1 MNESMIYLDYNATAP
16 LHKNVIKKIQNL
28 KFEEFGNP
36 SSVHKIGRNSK
47 KIVEEVRRNILS
59 TLKAKNYDLIFTSG
73 ATESNNLAIK
83 GFIKKNNIKTI
94 FSLQTEHSSVIDVVK
109 NLDIEKKFFN
119 INPNGTV
126 NLKEIE
132 ELLSKQT
139 NPFLVSIM
147 FANNESG
154 IINPIYEISKIV
166 RKYKGIMHCDGV
178 QSLGK
183 IEIDLDS
190 LDVDLFAISSH
201 KIGGPTGIGALLI
214 NTRNN
219 ISPEIIGGGQE
230 KNLRSGTE
238 NFLGIVGFGE
248 AINEVNN
255 LTKICNSEIKINRDL
270 LETNLKK
277 LSNEIKIFGEDTD
290 RLANT
295 CYFAYPSMT
304 SENQVIALD
313 QHGICV
319 SSGAACSSGKVEPS
333 HVLKAMQ
340 VDEKYIHSAIRVSL
354 GWDSTKEQIETFI
367 NVWKSD
373 CFKNGALN
381 VR

>member
-1 MNESMIYLDYNATAP
+1 MIYLDYNATAP
-16 LHKNVIKKIQNL
+16 LHKNVIKKIQSL

-59 TLKAKNYDLIFTSG
+59 ALKAKNYDLIFTSG

-83 GFIKKNNIKTI
+83 GFIKKNNIKII
-94 FSLQTEHSSVIDVVK
+94 FSLHTEHASVIDVVK

-119 INPNGTV
+119 INSNGNV

-132 ELLSKQT
+132 ELLSKQ
-139 NPFLVSIM
+139 NSPFLVSIM

-154 IINPIYEISKIV
+154 IIHPINEIAKIV
-166 RKYKGIMHCDGV
+166 RKYRGIIHCDGV

-190 LDVDLFAISSH
+190 LDVDLFSISSH

-219 ISPEIIGGGQE
+219 ISPEITGGGQE

-238 NFLGIVGFGE
+238 NFLGIIGFGE

-255 LTKICNSEIKINRDL
+255 LAKICNSEIKNNRDL
-270 LETNLKK
+270 LEANLKK
-277 LSNEIKIFGEDTD
+277 LSNEIKIFGEDTN

-313 QHGICV
+313 QKGICV

-354 GWDSTKEQIETFI
+354 GWDSTKEQIETFFNI
-367 NVWKSD
+367 WKSD

>member
-1 MNESMIYLDYNATAP
+1 MIYLDYNATAP
-16 LHKNVIKKIQNL
+16 LHNNVIKKIQNL

-47 KIVEEVRRNILS
+47 KIVEEARRNILS
-59 TLKAKNYDLIFTSG
+59 ALKAKNYDLIFTSG

-94 FSLQTEHSSVIDVVK
+94 FSLQTEHASVIDVVK

-119 INPNGTV
+119 INSNGNV

-132 ELLSKQT
+132 ELLSKHT
-139 NPFLVSIM
+139 SPFLVSIM

-154 IINPIYEISKIV
+154 IIHPINEIAKIV
-166 RKYKGIMHCDGV
+166 RKYKGIIHCDGV
-178 QSLGK
+178 QGLGK

-190 LDVDLFAISSH
+190 LDVDLFSISSH
-201 KIGGPTGIGALLI
+201 KIGGPTGVGALLI

-219 ISPEIIGGGQE
+219 ISPEITGGGQE

-248 AINEVNN
+248 VINEVNN
-255 LTKICNSEIKINRDL
+255 LAKICNSEIKNNRDL
-270 LETNLKK
+270 LEANLKK
-277 LSNEIKIFGEDTD
+277 LSNEIKIFGEDTN

-313 QHGICV
+313 QKGICV

-354 GWDSTKEQIETFI
+354 GWDSTKEQIETFFNI
-367 NVWKSD
+367 WKSD

>member
-1 MNESMIYLDYNATAP
+1 MIYLDYNATAP

-59 TLKAKNYDLIFTSG
+59 NLKAKNYDLIFTSG

-94 FSLQTEHSSVIDVVK
+94 YSLQTEHSSVIDVVK

-132 ELLSKQT
+132 ELLSKQK
-139 NPFLVSIM
+139 NPFLVSVM

-214 NTRNN
+214 NMRNN

-255 LTKICNSEIKINRDL
+255 LTKICNSEIKNNRDL
-270 LETNLKK
+270 LEANLKK
-277 LSNEIKIFGEDTD
+277 LSNEIKIFGEDTN

-354 GWDSTKEQIETFI
+354 GWDSTKEQIETFLNI
-367 NVWKSD
+367 WKSD

>member
-1 MNESMIYLDYNATAP
+1 MIYFDYNATAP
-16 LHKNVIKKIQNL
+16 LHKNVIKKIQSL

-47 KIVEEVRRNILS
+47 KVVEEVRRNILS
-59 TLKAKNYDLIFTSG
+59 ILKAKNYDLIFTSG

-94 FSLQTEHSSVIDVVK
+94 YSLETEHASVIDVVK
-109 NLDIEKKFFN
+109 SLEIEKKFFKTN
-119 INPNGTV
+119 SNGTV

-132 ELLSKQT
+132 EALSKQT
-139 NPFLVSIM
+139 TPFLVSIM

-154 IINPIYEISKIV
+154 IIHPINEIAKIV
-166 RKYKGIMHCDGV
+166 KKYKGIIHCDGV

-190 LDVDLFAISSH
+190 LDVDLFSISSH

-219 ISPEIIGGGQE
+219 ITPEIIGGGQE

-238 NFLGIVGFGE
+238 NFLGILGFGE
-248 AINEVNN
+248 AMNEVKS
-255 LTKICNSEIKINRDL
+255 LTLICNSEIKNNRDL

-277 LSNEIKIFGEDTD
+277 LSNEIKIFGEDAD
-290 RLANT
+290 RLGNT

-313 QHGICV
+313 QKGICV

-333 HVLKAMQ
+333 HVLKAMK
-340 VDEKYIHSAIRVSL
+340 VDDKYIHSAIRVSL
-354 GWDSTKEQIETFI
+354 GWDSTKEQVETFF

>member
-1 MNESMIYLDYNATAP
+1 MIYLDYNATAP

-83 GFIKKNNIKTI
+83 GFIKKNNINTI
-94 FSLQTEHSSVIDVVK
+94 FSLQTEHASVIDVVK

-119 INPNGTV
+119 INSNGNV
-126 NLKEIE
+126 NLNEIE

-139 NPFLVSIM
+139 SPFLVSIM

-154 IINPIYEISKIV
+154 IIHPINEISKIV
-166 RKYKGIMHCDGV
+166 KKYKGIIHCDGV
-178 QSLGK
+178 QGLGK

-190 LDVDLFAISSH
+190 LDVDLFSISSH
-201 KIGGPTGIGALLI
+201 KIGGPTGVGALLI

-219 ISPEIIGGGQE
+219 ISPEITGGGQE

-255 LTKICNSEIKINRDL
+255 LAKICNSEIKNNRDL
-270 LETNLKK
+270 LEANLKK
-277 LSNEIKIFGEDTD
+277 LSNEIKIFGEDTN

-313 QHGICV
+313 QKGICV

-354 GWDSTKEQIETFI
+354 GWDSTKEQIETFF

>member
-1 MNESMIYLDYNATAP
+1 MIYFDYNATAP
-16 LHKNVIKKIQNL
+16 LHKNVIKKIQSL

-94 FSLQTEHSSVIDVVK
+94 YSLETEHASVIDVVK
-109 NLDIEKKFFN
+109 NLEIEKKFFK
-119 INPNGTV
+119 INSNGTV
-126 NLKEIE
+126 NLKEIDE
-132 ELLSKQT
+132 ELSKQT

-154 IINPIYEISKIV
+154 IVHPIKEISKIV
-166 RKYKGIMHCDGV
+166 KKNKGIVHCDGV

-183 IEIDLDS
+183 IEIDLDN
-190 LDVDLFAISSH
+190 LDVDLFSISSH

-214 NTRNN
+214 NSRNN
-219 ISPEIIGGGQE
+219 ISPEITGGGQE

-248 AINEVNN
+248 AINEVKN
-255 LTKICNSEIKINRDL
+255 LTKICNSEIKNNRDL
-270 LETNLKK
+270 LEANLKK

-290 RLANT
+290 RLGNT

-313 QHGICV
+313 QKGICV

-333 HVLKAMQ
+333 HVLKAMK
-340 VDEKYIHSAIRVSL
+340 VDDKYIHSAIRVSL
-354 GWDSTKEQIETFI
+354 GWDSTKEQIETFFS
-367 NVWKSD
+367 VWKSD

>member
-1 MNESMIYLDYNATAP
+1 MIYFDYNATAP
-16 LHKNVIKKIQNL
+16 LHKNVIKKIQSL

-47 KIVEEVRRNILS
+47 KVVEEVRRNILS
-59 TLKAKNYDLIFTSG
+59 ILKAKNYDLIFTSG

-94 FSLQTEHSSVIDVVK
+94 YSLETEHASVIDVVK
-109 NLDIEKKFFN
+109 SLEIEKKFFKTN
-119 INPNGTV
+119 SNGTV

-132 ELLSKQT
+132 EVLSKQT
-139 NPFLVSIM
+139 TPFLVSIM

-154 IINPIYEISKIV
+154 IIHPINEIAKIV
-166 RKYKGIMHCDGV
+166 KKYKGIIHCDGV

-183 IEIDLDS
+183 IEIDLAS
-190 LDVDLFAISSH
+190 LDVDLFSISSH

-219 ISPEIIGGGQE
+219 ITPEIIGGGQE

-238 NFLGIVGFGE
+238 NFLGILGFGE
-248 AINEVNN
+248 AMNEVKN
-255 LTKICNSEIKINRDL
+255 LTKICNSEIKNNRDL

-277 LSNEIKIFGEDTD
+277 LSNEIKIFGEDAD

-313 QHGICV
+313 QKGICV

-333 HVLKAMQ
+333 HVLKAMK
-340 VDEKYIHSAIRVSL
+340 VDDKYIHSAIRVSL
-354 GWDSTKEQIETFI
+354 GWDSTKEQVETFF

>member
-1 MNESMIYLDYNATAP
+1 MIYLDYNSTAP

-47 KIVEEVRRNILS
+47 KILEEARRNILS
-59 TLKAKNYDLIFTSG
+59 ALKAKNYDLIFTSG

-94 FSLQTEHSSVIDVVK
+94 FSLQTEHASVIDVVK
-109 NLDIEKKFFN
+109 NLDIKKKFFN
-119 INPNGTV
+119 INSNGNV
-126 NLKEIE
+126 NLKEID
-132 ELLSKQT
+132 ELLSTQT

-154 IINPIYEISKIV
+154 IIHPINEIAKIV
-166 RKYKGIMHCDGV
+166 RKYKGIIHCDGV
-178 QSLGK
+178 QGLGK

-190 LDVDLFAISSH
+190 LDVDLFSISSH
-201 KIGGPTGIGALLI
+201 KIGGPTGVGALLI

-219 ISPEIIGGGQE
+219 ISPEITGGGQE

-248 AINEVNN
+248 VINEVNN
-255 LTKICNSEIKINRDL
+255 LAKICNSEIKNNRDL
-270 LETNLKK
+270 LEANLKK
-277 LSNEIKIFGEDTD
+277 LSNEIKIFGEDTN

-313 QHGICV
+313 QKGICV

-354 GWDSTKEQIETFI
+354 GWDSTKEQVETFFNI
-367 NVWKSD
+367 WKSD

>member
-1 MNESMIYLDYNATAP
+1 MIYLDYNATAP

-59 TLKAKNYDLIFTSG
+59 ILKAKNYDLIFTSG

-94 FSLQTEHSSVIDVVK
+94 FSLHTEHASVIDVVK

-119 INPNGTV
+119 INSNGNV

-139 NPFLVSIM
+139 SPFLVSIM

-154 IINPIYEISKIV
+154 IIHPINEIAKIV
-166 RKYKGIMHCDGV
+166 RKYKGIIHCDGV
-178 QSLGK
+178 QGLGK

-190 LDVDLFAISSH
+190 LDVDLFSISSH

-219 ISPEIIGGGQE
+219 ISPEITGGGQE

-255 LTKICNSEIKINRDL
+255 LAKICNSEIKNNRDL
-270 LETNLKK
+270 LEANLKK
-277 LSNEIKIFGEDTD
+277 LSNEIKIFGEDTN

-313 QHGICV
+313 QKGICV

-354 GWDSTKEQIETFI
+354 GWDSTKEQIETFFNI
-367 NVWKSD
+367 WKSD

>member
-1 MNESMIYLDYNATAP
+1 MIYLDYNATAP

-59 TLKAKNYDLIFTSG
+59 ALKAKNYDLIFTSG

-94 FSLQTEHSSVIDVVK
+94 FSLQTEHASVIDVVK

-119 INPNGTV
+119 INSNGNV

-139 NPFLVSIM
+139 SPFLVSIM

-154 IINPIYEISKIV
+154 IIHPINEIAKIV
-166 RKYKGIMHCDGV
+166 RKYKGIIHCDGV
-178 QSLGK
+178 QGLGK

-190 LDVDLFAISSH
+190 LDVDLFSISSH
-201 KIGGPTGIGALLI
+201 KIGGPTGVGALLI

-219 ISPEIIGGGQE
+219 ISPEITGGGQE

-255 LTKICNSEIKINRDL
+255 LAKICNSEIKNNRDL
-270 LETNLKK
+270 LEANLKK
-277 LSNEIKIFGEDTD
+277 LSNEIKIFGEDTN

-313 QHGICV
+313 QKGICV

-354 GWDSTKEQIETFI
+354 GWDSTKEQIETFFNI
-367 NVWKSD
+367 WKSD

>member
-1 MNESMIYLDYNATAP
+1 MIYFDYNATAP

-47 KIVEEVRRNILS
+47 KIVEEVRKNILS

-94 FSLQTEHSSVIDVVK
+94 YSLETEHASVIDVVK
-109 NLDIEKKFFN
+109 SLEIEKKFFKTN
-119 INPNGTV
+119 SNGTG

-132 ELLSKQT
+132 EALSKET
-139 NPFLVSIM
+139 APFLVSIM

-154 IINPIYEISKIV
+154 IIHPITEISKIV
-166 RKYKGIMHCDGV
+166 KKYKGIIHCDGV

-190 LDVDLFAISSH
+190 LDVDLFSISSH

-219 ISPEIIGGGQE
+219 ISPEITGGGQE

-255 LTKICNSEIKINRDL
+255 LAKICNSEIKNNRDL
-270 LETNLKK
+270 LEANLKK
-277 LSNEIKIFGEDTD
+277 LSNEIKIFGEDTN

-313 QHGICV
+313 QKGICV

-354 GWDSTKEQIETFI
+354 GWDSTKEQIETFFNI
-367 NVWKSD
+367 WKSD

>member
-1 MNESMIYLDYNATAP
+1 MIYFDYNATAP
-16 LHKNVIKKIQNL
+16 LHKNVIKKIQSL

-47 KIVEEVRRNILS
+47 KVVEEVRRNILS
-59 TLKAKNYDLIFTSG
+59 ILKAKNYDLIFTSG

-94 FSLQTEHSSVIDVVK
+94 YSLETEHASVIDVVK
-109 NLDIEKKFFN
+109 SLEIEKKFFKTN
-119 INPNGTV
+119 SNGTV

-132 ELLSKQT
+132 EVLSKQT
-139 NPFLVSIM
+139 TPFLVSIM

-154 IINPIYEISKIV
+154 IIHPINEIAKIV
-166 RKYKGIMHCDGV
+166 KKYKGIIHCDGV

-190 LDVDLFAISSH
+190 LDVDLFSISSH

-219 ISPEIIGGGQE
+219 ITPEIIGGGQE

-238 NFLGIVGFGE
+238 NFLGILGFGE
-248 AINEVNN
+248 AMNEVKN
-255 LTKICNSEIKINRDL
+255 LTKICNSEIKNNRDL

-277 LSNEIKIFGEDTD
+277 LSNEIKIFGEDAD

-313 QHGICV
+313 QKGICV

-333 HVLKAMQ
+333 HVLKAMK
-340 VDEKYIHSAIRVSL
+340 VDDKYIHSAIRVSL
-354 GWDSTKEQIETFI
+354 GWDSTKEQVETFF

>member
-1 MNESMIYLDYNATAP
+1 MIYLDYNATAP

-59 TLKAKNYDLIFTSG
+59 ILKAKNYDLIFTSG

-94 FSLQTEHSSVIDVVK
+94 FSLQTEHASVIDVVK

-119 INPNGTV
+119 INSNGNV

-139 NPFLVSIM
+139 SSFLVSIM

-154 IINPIYEISKIV
+154 IIHPINEIAKIV
-166 RKYKGIMHCDGV
+166 RKYKGIIHCDGV
-178 QSLGK
+178 QGLGK

-190 LDVDLFAISSH
+190 LDVDLFSISSH
-201 KIGGPTGIGALLI
+201 KIGGPTGVGALLI

-219 ISPEIIGGGQE
+219 ISPEITGGGQE

-255 LTKICNSEIKINRDL
+255 LAKICNSEIKNNRDL
-270 LETNLKK
+270 LEANLKK
-277 LSNEIKIFGEDTD
+277 LSNEIKIFGEDTN

-313 QHGICV
+313 QKGICV

-354 GWDSTKEQIETFI
+354 GWDSTKEQIETFFNI
-367 NVWKSD
+367 WKSD

>member
-1 MNESMIYLDYNATAP
+1 MIYFDYNATAP
-16 LHKNVIKKIQNL
+16 LHKNVIKKIQSL

-47 KIVEEVRRNILS
+47 KVVEEVRRNILS
-59 TLKAKNYDLIFTSG
+59 ILKAKNYDLIFTSG

-94 FSLQTEHSSVIDVVK
+94 YSLETEHASVIDVVK
-109 NLDIEKKFFN
+109 SLEIEKKFFKTN
-119 INPNGTV
+119 SNGTV

-132 ELLSKQT
+132 EVLSKQT
-139 NPFLVSIM
+139 TPFLVSIM

-154 IINPIYEISKIV
+154 IIHPVNEIAKIV
-166 RKYKGIMHCDGV
+166 KKYKGIIHCDGV

-190 LDVDLFAISSH
+190 LDVDLFSISSH

-219 ISPEIIGGGQE
+219 ITPEIIGGGQE

-238 NFLGIVGFGE
+238 NFLGILGFGE
-248 AINEVNN
+248 AMNEVKN
-255 LTKICNSEIKINRDL
+255 LTKICNSEIKNNRDL
-270 LETNLKK
+270 LEINLKK
-277 LSNEIKIFGEDTD
+277 LSNEIKIFGEDAD
-290 RLANT
+290 RLGNT

-313 QHGICV
+313 QKGICV

-333 HVLKAMQ
+333 HVLKAMK
-340 VDEKYIHSAIRVSL
+340 VDDKYIHSAIRVSL
-354 GWDSTKEQIETFI
+354 GWDSTKEQVETFF

>member
-1 MNESMIYLDYNATAP
+1 MIYFDYNATAP
-16 LHKNVIKKIQNL
+16 LHKNVIKKIQNI

-36 SSVHKIGRNSK
+36 SSVHRIGRNSK
-47 KIVEEVRRNILS
+47 KIVEEARRNILS

-94 FSLQTEHSSVIDVVK
+94 YSLETEHASVIDVVK
-109 NLDIEKKFFN
+109 NLDIEKKFFKTN
-119 INPNGTV
+119 SNGTV

-139 NPFLVSIM
+139 SSFLVSIM

-154 IINPIYEISKIV
+154 IIHPITEISKIV
-166 RKYKGIMHCDGV
+166 KKYNGIIHCDGV

-190 LDVDLFAISSH
+190 LDVDLFSISSH

-214 NTRNN
+214 NLRNN

-238 NFLGIVGFGE
+238 NFLGIVGFSE
-248 AINEVNN
+248 AINEVKN
-255 LTKICNSEIKINRDL
+255 LTKICNSEIKNNRDL

-277 LSNEIKIFGEDTD
+277 LSNEIKIFGEDTH
-290 RLANT
+290 RLVNT

-313 QHGICV
+313 QKGICV

-333 HVLKAMQ
+333 HVLKAMK
-340 VDEKYIHSAIRVSL
+340 VDDKYIHSAIRVSL
-354 GWDSTKEQIETFI
+354 GWDSTKEQIETFF

>member
-1 MNESMIYLDYNATAP
+1 MIYLDYNATAP

-59 TLKAKNYDLIFTSG
+59 ILKAKNYDLIFTSG

-94 FSLQTEHSSVIDVVK
+94 FSLHTEHASVIDVVK

-119 INPNGTV
+119 INSNGNV

-139 NPFLVSIM
+139 SPFLVSIM

-154 IINPIYEISKIV
+154 IIHPINEIAKIV
-166 RKYKGIMHCDGV
+166 RKYKGIIHCDGV
-178 QSLGK
+178 QGLGK

-190 LDVDLFAISSH
+190 LDVDLFSISSH
-201 KIGGPTGIGALLI
+201 KIGGPTGVGALLI

-219 ISPEIIGGGQE
+219 ISPEITGGGQE

-255 LTKICNSEIKINRDL
+255 LAKICNSEIKNNRDL
-270 LETNLKK
+270 LEANLKK
-277 LSNEIKIFGEDTD
+277 LSNEIKIFGEDTN

-313 QHGICV
+313 QKGICV

-354 GWDSTKEQIETFI
+354 GWDSTKEQIETFFNI
-367 NVWKSD
+367 WKSD

>member
-1 MNESMIYLDYNATAP
+1 MIYFDYNATAP
-16 LHKNVIKKIQNL
+16 LHKNVIKKIQSL

-47 KIVEEVRRNILS
+47 KVVEEVRRNILS
-59 TLKAKNYDLIFTSG
+59 ILKAKNYDLIFTSG

-94 FSLQTEHSSVIDVVK
+94 YSLETEHASVIDVVK
-109 NLDIEKKFFN
+109 SLEIEKKFFKTN
-119 INPNGTV
+119 SNGTV

-132 ELLSKQT
+132 EVLSKQT
-139 NPFLVSIM
+139 TPFLVSIM

-154 IINPIYEISKIV
+154 IIHPINEIAKIV
-166 RKYKGIMHCDGV
+166 KKFKGIIHCDGV

-190 LDVDLFAISSH
+190 LDVDLFSISSH

-219 ISPEIIGGGQE
+219 ITPEIIGGGQE

-238 NFLGIVGFGE
+238 NFLGILGFGE
-248 AINEVNN
+248 AMNEVKS
-255 LTKICNSEIKINRDL
+255 LTKICNSEIKNNRDL

-277 LSNEIKIFGEDTD
+277 LSNEIKIFGEDAD
-290 RLANT
+290 RLGNT

-313 QHGICV
+313 QKGICV

-333 HVLKAMQ
+333 HVLKAMK
-340 VDEKYIHSAIRVSL
+340 VDDKYIHSAIRVSL
-354 GWDSTKEQIETFI
+354 GWDSTKEQVETFF

>member
-1 MNESMIYLDYNATAP
+1 MIYLDYNATAP

-59 TLKAKNYDLIFTSG
+59 TLKAKNYDLVFTSG

-94 FSLQTEHSSVIDVVK
+94 FSLHTEHASVIDVVK

-119 INPNGTV
+119 INSNGNV

-132 ELLSKQT
+132 ELLSKQI

-154 IINPIYEISKIV
+154 IIHPINEIAKIV
-166 RKYKGIMHCDGV
+166 RKYKGIIHCDGV
-178 QSLGK
+178 QGLGK

-190 LDVDLFAISSH
+190 LDVDLFSISSH
-201 KIGGPTGIGALLI
+201 KIGGPTGVGALLI

-219 ISPEIIGGGQE
+219 ISPEITGGGQE

-255 LTKICNSEIKINRDL
+255 LAKICNSEIKNNRDL
-270 LETNLKK
+270 LEANLKK
-277 LSNEIKIFGEDTD
+277 LSNEIKIFGEDTN

-313 QHGICV
+313 QKGICV

-354 GWDSTKEQIETFI
+354 GWDSTKEQIETFFNI
-367 NVWKSD
+367 WKSD

>member
-1 MNESMIYLDYNATAP
+1 MIYLDYNATAP

-59 TLKAKNYDLIFTSG
+59 ALKAKNYDLIFTSG

-94 FSLQTEHSSVIDVVK
+94 FSLQTEHASVIDVVK

-119 INPNGTV
+119 INSNGNV

-132 ELLSKQT
+132 ELLSKQV

-154 IINPIYEISKIV
+154 IIHPINEIVKIV
-166 RKYKGIMHCDGV
+166 RKYKGIIHCDGV
-178 QSLGK
+178 QGLGK

-190 LDVDLFAISSH
+190 LDVDLFSISSH
-201 KIGGPTGIGALLI
+201 KIGGPTGVGALLI

-219 ISPEIIGGGQE
+219 ISPEITGGGQE

-255 LTKICNSEIKINRDL
+255 LAKICNSEIKNNRDL
-270 LETNLKK
+270 LEANLKK
-277 LSNEIKIFGEDTD
+277 LSNEIKIFGEDTN

-313 QHGICV
+313 QKGICV

-354 GWDSTKEQIETFI
+354 GWDSTKEQIETFFNI
-367 NVWKSD
+367 WKSD

>member
-1 MNESMIYLDYNATAP
+1 MIYLDYNATAP

-132 ELLSKQT
+132 EVLSKQT

-255 LTKICNSEIKINRDL
+255 LTKICNSEIKNNRDL
-270 LETNLKK
+270 LEANLKK

-354 GWDSTKEQIETFI
+354 GWDSTKEQIETFLNI
-367 NVWKSD
+367 WKSD

>member
-1 MNESMIYLDYNATAP
+1 MIYLDYNATAP

-59 TLKAKNYDLIFTSG
+59 ILKAKNYDLIFTSG

-94 FSLQTEHSSVIDVVK
+94 FSLQTEHASVIDVVK

-119 INPNGTV
+119 INSNGNV

-139 NPFLVSIM
+139 NSFLVSIM

-154 IINPIYEISKIV
+154 IIHPINEIVKIGK
-166 RKYKGIMHCDGV
+166 KYQGIIHCDGV
-178 QSLGK
+178 QGLGK

-190 LDVDLFAISSH
+190 LDVDLFSISSH
-201 KIGGPTGIGALLI
+201 KIGGPTGVGALLI
-214 NTRNN
+214 DTRNN
-219 ISPEIIGGGQE
+219 ISPEITGGGQE

-255 LTKICNSEIKINRDL
+255 LAKICNSEIKNNRDL
-270 LETNLKK
+270 LEANLKK
-277 LSNEIKIFGEDTD
+277 LSNEIKIFGEDTN

-313 QHGICV
+313 QKGICV

-354 GWDSTKEQIETFI
+354 GWDSTKEQIETFFNI
-367 NVWKSD
+367 WKSD

>member
-1 MNESMIYLDYNATAP
+1 MIYLDYNATAP

-94 FSLQTEHSSVIDVVK
+94 FSLQTEHASVIDVVK

-119 INPNGTV
+119 INSNGNV

-139 NPFLVSIM
+139 SSFLVSIM

-154 IINPIYEISKIV
+154 IIHPINEIAKIV
-166 RKYKGIMHCDGV
+166 RKYKGIIHCDGV

-190 LDVDLFAISSH
+190 LDVDLFSISSH
-201 KIGGPTGIGALLI
+201 KIGGPTGVGALLI

-219 ISPEIIGGGQE
+219 ISPEITGGGQE

-255 LTKICNSEIKINRDL
+255 LAKICNSEIKNNRDL
-270 LETNLKK
+270 LEANLKK
-277 LSNEIKIFGEDTD
+277 LSNEIKIFGEDTN

-313 QHGICV
+313 QKGICV

-354 GWDSTKEQIETFI
+354 GWDSTKEQIETFFNI
-367 NVWKSD
+367 WKSD

>member
-1 MNESMIYLDYNATAP
+1 MIYLDYNATAP

-94 FSLQTEHSSVIDVVK
+94 FSLHTEHASVIDVVK

-119 INPNGTV
+119 INSNGNV

-132 ELLSKQT
+132 EILSKQT
-139 NPFLVSIM
+139 SPFLVSIM

-154 IINPIYEISKIV
+154 IIHPINEIAKIV
-166 RKYKGIMHCDGV
+166 KKYKGIIHCDGV

-190 LDVDLFAISSH
+190 LDVDLFSISSH
-201 KIGGPTGIGALLI
+201 KIGGPTGVGALLI

-219 ISPEIIGGGQE
+219 ISPEITGGGQE

-248 AINEVNN
+248 VINEVNN
-255 LTKICNSEIKINRDL
+255 LAKICNSEIKNNRDL
-270 LETNLKK
+270 LEVNLKK
-277 LSNEIKIFGEDTD
+277 LSNEIKIFGEDTN

-313 QHGICV
+313 QKGICV

-354 GWDSTKEQIETFI
+354 GWDSTKEQIETFFNI
-367 NVWKSD
+367 WKSD

>member
-1 MNESMIYLDYNATAP
+1 MIYLDYNATAP

>member
-1 MNESMIYLDYNATAP
+1 MIYLDYNATAP

-59 TLKAKNYDLIFTSG
+59 ILKAKNYDLIFTSG

-94 FSLQTEHSSVIDVVK
+94 FSLQTEHASVIDVVK

-119 INPNGTV
+119 INSNGNV

-139 NPFLVSIM
+139 SSFLVSIM

-154 IINPIYEISKIV
+154 IIHPINEIAKIV
-166 RKYKGIMHCDGV
+166 RKYKGIIHCDGV
-178 QSLGK
+178 QGLGK

-190 LDVDLFAISSH
+190 LDVDLFSISSH
-201 KIGGPTGIGALLI
+201 KIGGPTGVGALLI

-219 ISPEIIGGGQE
+219 ISPEITGGGQE

-248 AINEVNN
+248 VINEVNN
-255 LTKICNSEIKINRDL
+255 LAKICNSEIKNNRDL
-270 LETNLKK
+270 LEANLKK
-277 LSNEIKIFGEDTD
+277 LSNEIKIFGEDTN

-313 QHGICV
+313 QKGICV

-354 GWDSTKEQIETFI
+354 GWDSTKEQIETFFNI
-367 NVWKSD
+367 WKSD

>member
-1 MNESMIYLDYNATAP
+1 MIYLDYNATAP

-94 FSLQTEHSSVIDVVK
+94 FSLQTEHASVIDVVK

-119 INPNGTV
+119 INSNGNV

-139 NPFLVSIM
+139 SPFLVSIM

-154 IINPIYEISKIV
+154 IIHPINEIAKIV
-166 RKYKGIMHCDGV
+166 RKYKGIIHCDGV
-178 QSLGK
+178 QGLGK

-190 LDVDLFAISSH
+190 LDVDLFSISSH
-201 KIGGPTGIGALLI
+201 KIGGPTGVGALLI

-219 ISPEIIGGGQE
+219 ISPEITGGGQE

-248 AINEVNN
+248 VINEVNN
-255 LTKICNSEIKINRDL
+255 LAKICNSEIKNNRDL
-270 LETNLKK
+270 LEANLKK
-277 LSNEIKIFGEDTD
+277 LSNEIKIFGEDTN

-313 QHGICV
+313 QKGICV

-354 GWDSTKEQIETFI
+354 GWDSTKEQIETFFNI
-367 NVWKSD
+367 WKSD

>member
-1 MNESMIYLDYNATAP
+1 MIYFDYNATAP
-16 LHKNVIKKIQNL
+16 LHKNVIKKIQSL

-47 KIVEEVRRNILS
+47 KVVEEVRRNILS
-59 TLKAKNYDLIFTSG
+59 ILKAKNYDLIFTSG

-94 FSLQTEHSSVIDVVK
+94 YSLETEHASVIDVVK
-109 NLDIEKKFFN
+109 SLEIEKKFFKTN
-119 INPNGTV
+119 SNGTV

-132 ELLSKQT
+132 EALSKQT
-139 NPFLVSIM
+139 TPFLVSIM

-154 IINPIYEISKIV
+154 IIQPINEIAKIV
-166 RKYKGIMHCDGV
+166 KKYKGIIHCDGV

-190 LDVDLFAISSH
+190 LDLDLFSISSH

-219 ISPEIIGGGQE
+219 ITPEIIGGGQE

-238 NFLGIVGFGE
+238 NFLGILGFGE
-248 AINEVNN
+248 AMNEVKN
-255 LTKICNSEIKINRDL
+255 LTKICNSEIKNNRDL

-277 LSNEIKIFGEDTD
+277 LSNEIKIFGEDAD

-313 QHGICV
+313 QKGICV

-333 HVLKAMQ
+333 HVLKAMK
-340 VDEKYIHSAIRVSL
+340 VDDKYIHSAIRVSL
-354 GWDSTKEQIETFI
+354 GWDSTKEQVETFF

>member
-1 MNESMIYLDYNATAP
+1 MIYFDYNATAP

-36 SSVHKIGRNSK
+36 SSVHKMGRNSK
-47 KIVEEVRRNILS
+47 KILEEVRRNILS

-94 FSLQTEHSSVIDVVK
+94 YSLETEHASVIDVVK
-109 NLDIEKKFFN
+109 NLDIEKKFFKTN
-119 INPNGTV
+119 SNGTV

-132 ELLSKQT
+132 EVLSKQIT
-139 NPFLVSIM
+139 PFLVSVM

-154 IINPIYEISKIV
+154 IIHPITEISKIV
-166 RKYKGIMHCDGV
+166 KKYKGIIHCDGV

-190 LDVDLFAISSH
+190 LDVDLFSISSH
-201 KIGGPTGIGALLI
+201 KIGGPTGIGGLLI
-214 NTRNN
+214 NSRNN

-248 AINEVNN
+248 VINEVKN
-255 LTKICNSEIKINRDL
+255 LTKICNSEIKNNRDL

-290 RLANT
+290 RLGNT

-313 QHGICV
+313 QKGICV

-333 HVLKAMQ
+333 HVLKAMN

-354 GWDSTKEQIETFI
+354 GWDSTKEQIETFFS
-367 NVWKSD
+367 VWKSD

>member
-1 MNESMIYLDYNATAP
+1 MIYFDYNATAP
-16 LHKNVIKKIQNL
+16 LHKKVIKKIQSL

-47 KIVEEVRRNILS
+47 KVVEEVRRNILS
-59 TLKAKNYDLIFTSG
+59 ILKAKNYDLIFTSG

-94 FSLQTEHSSVIDVVK
+94 YSLETEHASVIDVVK
-109 NLDIEKKFFN
+109 SLEIEKKFFKTN
-119 INPNGTV
+119 SNGTV

-132 ELLSKQT
+132 EVLSKQT
-139 NPFLVSIM
+139 TPFLVSIM

-154 IINPIYEISKIV
+154 IIHPINEIAKIV
-166 RKYKGIMHCDGV
+166 KKYKGIIHCDGV

-190 LDVDLFAISSH
+190 LDVDLFSISSH

-219 ISPEIIGGGQE
+219 ITPEIIGGGQE

-238 NFLGIVGFGE
+238 NFLGILGFGE
-248 AINEVNN
+248 AMNEVKN
-255 LTKICNSEIKINRDL
+255 LTKICNSEIKNNRDL

-277 LSNEIKIFGEDTD
+277 LSNEIKIFGEDAD

-313 QHGICV
+313 QKGICV

-333 HVLKAMQ
+333 HVLKAMK
-340 VDEKYIHSAIRVSL
+340 VDDKYIHSAIRVSL
-354 GWDSTKEQIETFI
+354 GWDSTKEQVETFF

>member
-1 MNESMIYLDYNATAP
+1 MIYLDYNATAP

-47 KIVEEVRRNILS
+47 KILEEVRRNILS
-59 TLKAKNYDLIFTSG
+59 ALKAKNYDLIFTSG

-94 FSLQTEHSSVIDVVK
+94 FSLHTEHASVIDVVK

-119 INPNGTV
+119 INSNGNV

-139 NPFLVSIM
+139 SPFLVSIM

-154 IINPIYEISKIV
+154 IIHPINEIAKIV
-166 RKYKGIMHCDGV
+166 RKYKGIIHCDGV

-190 LDVDLFAISSH
+190 LDVDLFSISSH

-219 ISPEIIGGGQE
+219 IFPEITGGGQE

-255 LTKICNSEIKINRDL
+255 LAKICNSEIKNNRDL
-270 LETNLKK
+270 LEANLKK
-277 LSNEIKIFGEDTD
+277 LSNEIKIFGEDTN

-313 QHGICV
+313 QKGICV

-354 GWDSTKEQIETFI
+354 GWDSTKEQIETFFNI
-367 NVWKSD
+367 WKSD

>member
-1 MNESMIYLDYNATAP
+1 MIYLDYNATAP

-47 KIVEEVRRNILS
+47 KIVEEARRNILS
-59 TLKAKNYDLIFTSG
+59 ALKAKNYDLIFTSG

-94 FSLQTEHSSVIDVVK
+94 FSLQTEHASVIDVVK

-119 INPNGTV
+119 INSNGNV

-139 NPFLVSIM
+139 SPFLVSIM

-154 IINPIYEISKIV
+154 IIHPINEIAKIV
-166 RKYKGIMHCDGV
+166 RKYKGIIHCDGV
-178 QSLGK
+178 QGLGK

-190 LDVDLFAISSH
+190 LDVDLFSISSH
-201 KIGGPTGIGALLI
+201 KIGGPTGVGALLI

-219 ISPEIIGGGQE
+219 ISPEITGGGQE

-255 LTKICNSEIKINRDL
+255 LAKICNSEIKNNRDL
-270 LETNLKK
+270 LEANLKK
-277 LSNEIKIFGEDTD
+277 LSNEIKIFGEDTN

-313 QHGICV
+313 QKGICV

-354 GWDSTKEQIETFI
+354 GWDSTKEQIETFFNI
-367 NVWKSD
+367 WKSD